1 MEPLYETAELSS
13 NHYTE
18 SHGHFVKA
26 EGWKRRQ
33 KQRMVRERK
42 KKKKKGLRELRTER
56 GMTLIF
62 PNTVTQI

>member
-18 SHGHFVKA
+18 SHGHFLKA

-33 KQRMVRERK
+33 KQRMVREKERK
-42 KKKKKGLRELRTER
+42 KKRAERTER